1 MVDQPR
7 NNTLG
12 GYEPSEGAFQES
24 VVIYRKLASATRRQV
39 ILLQGALIAVFLA
52 SMAGPWFY
60 DEIMV
65 PAQFACS
72 APFIRLEGDF
82 CGLPM
87 SGFRLITLFLGALL
101 QIVLHGPGGSA
112 LSAMTFRDLAVTAA
126 IIALVLPAITTTL
139 RAVRSSSQIA
149 RLLSI
154 ASWLLAIPI
163 ALFIALPS
171 SQGVSKWGVW
181 LFIGLAIAALILESI
196 VPAKDAPGI
205 DPVSA

>member
-1 MVDQPR
+1 MNHHD
-7 NNTLG
+7 
-12 GYEPSEGAFQES
+12 
-24 VVIYRKLASATRRQV
+24 LASAARRQV
-39 ILLQGALIAVFLA
+39 ILLRGAFIAVFLA

-82 CGLPM
+82 CGHPM

-112 LSAMTFRDLAVTAA
+112 LSAMTFRDLAGTAA

-139 RAVRSSSQIA
+139 RAVRSSSQMA
-149 RLLSI
+149 RLLTI
-154 ASWLLAIPI
+154 ASWLLAVPI

-181 LFIGLAIAALILESI
+181 LFIGLAIVALILESI